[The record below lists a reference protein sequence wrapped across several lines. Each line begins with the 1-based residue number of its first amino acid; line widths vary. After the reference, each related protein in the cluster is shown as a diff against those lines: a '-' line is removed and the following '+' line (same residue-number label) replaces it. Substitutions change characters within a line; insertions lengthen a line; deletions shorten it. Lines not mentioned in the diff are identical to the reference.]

1 MVRFSFPIDFK
12 YIFSIKSIMQT
23 FYTVNKNALG
33 METKILSQNRTI
45 QKLDLKCIVSRQ
57 IRYKIINTKNLN
69 LHAHKSTCS
78 I

>member
-1 MVRFSFPIDFK
+1 MVLFSFPIDVK

-57 IRYKIINTKNLN
+57 IINTKNLN